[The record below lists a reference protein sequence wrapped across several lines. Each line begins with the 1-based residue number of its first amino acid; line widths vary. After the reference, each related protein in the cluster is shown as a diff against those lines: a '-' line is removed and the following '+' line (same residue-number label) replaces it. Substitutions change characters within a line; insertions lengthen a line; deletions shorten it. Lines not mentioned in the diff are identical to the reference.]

1 MYCENCGKKL
11 IRGYQFCMECGTP
24 VPPEA
29 DDEDQGQEQDAQQS
43 ETQQE
48 SEMPGIQPLGSDEGT
63 LVYCP
68 TCGMRMQK
76 STDHC
81 EKCGMRLAGNSPTNS
96 GVPLVNSDPLGG
108 DFSGISDNDIAQ
120 INSFVNNSGFSGGI
134 EYNNNFNNDGI
145 GYNDPGIGGGFGGGN
160 LSSEIEALNQ
170 QFANLNSTASDM
182 PAISAPVRQ
191 PDPEPAPAPAVPEPE
206 PFSRRVDNFS
216 MEAGMPETQFLSE
229 SGLPVI
235 NGGEMSEPEVPVEL
249 EHHLDDINIDVP
261 APAPEM
267 PVYNEPVPET
277 PVYSEPVPET
287 PVYNEPVPETPV
299 YSEPVPETPVYSE
312 PVAEAP
318 VYSEPVPETPVYSEP
333 VAETPVY
340 SKPVTE
346 APVYSEPVPETPVYN
361 EPVTETPIYSEPVPE
376 TPVYSEPVPETP
388 VYSEPVP
395 ETPVYNE
402 PVAEAPVYNEPVA
415 EAPVYNEPVAE
426 TPVYSEPVP
435 EMPIYN
441 QPADNIP
448 TPEDDMSTVLLPQ
461 HNEPAP
467 DYDRTVR
474 LHRDPNDN
482 PACEDSA
489 PASGNEDGGVDLG
502 KLVYCR
508 NCGQDMYENEPV
520 CKNCGSPNKW
530 NQKPLKHSVS
540 GAKNTQPKSEPK
552 KVFGVIPIPAVIG
565 GGVVVAGIIAL
576 IALTSNPGKNDDNIV
591 QPSTTTAST
600 PESTAAPE
608 DNSEPDMSESAVD
621 STTTDPIDESVVT
634 EPTVSQPVV
643 TDPVEVSDPDESS
656 QTDGNSNPGM
666 PDHAEATTPTSVT
679 SHTTSTTQSSASRPG
694 TPAASS
700 ATTKPV
706 TTRPTTVTTR
716 PTTAAPAVSKPST
729 TVSNEDKQRAK
740 MLDAFE
746 AISAEVGKVH
756 VYAQATI
763 SALDNGKTRT
773 FYTIGMTSTLSSGK
787 SNAASLLKGA
797 KPSSGEL
804 TSAYSS
810 LEKLYDLYVEYYNYV
825 TTSTDGSDTFSTKE
839 TNKWSAFN
847 TAVKNTFNYSKL
859 QTKNQTDADKS
870 RTYADIMT
878 DASSAASNA
887 VTQFSSVQTAV
898 EKLKSSNYD
907 DEVMATIYNTKTSA
921 ILKAAGYAQMVNNYY
936 SVLSSGVPN
945 SYSSAKAA
953 LSNTSSDIDE
963 LLGVFTLAGYND
975 LSGFKK
981 DASASI
987 KTVNGDISAIN
998 KAL

>member
-29 DDEDQGQEQDAQQS
+29 EEEEQGQEQDAQQS
-43 ETQQE
+43 EAQQS
-48 SEMPGIQPLGSDEGT
+48 SEMPGIQPLGGDEGT

-134 EYNNNFNNDGI
+134 EYNNDGFNNGGI

-160 LSSEIEALNQ
+160 LSSEIETLNQ

-206 PFSRRVDNFS
+206 SFSRRVDDFS

-267 PVYNEPVPET
+267 PVYNEPVAEA
-277 PVYSEPVPET
+277 
-287 PVYNEPVPETPV
+287 PVYNEPAPEVPV
-299 YSEPVPETPVYSE
+299 YNE

-318 VYSEPVPETPVYSEP
+318 VYNEP
-333 VAETPVY
+333 VAE
-340 SKPVTE
+340 
-346 APVYSEPVPETPVYN
+346 APVYNEPAPEVPVYN
-361 EPVTETPIYSEPVPE
+361 EPVAEAPVYSEPVPE

-395 ETPVYNE
+395 ETPVYSE
-402 PVAEAPVYNEPVA
+402 PVPETPVYSQPAPEAPVYNEPA
-415 EAPVYNEPVAE
+415 
-426 TPVYSEPVP
+426 P

-467 DYDRTVR
+467 DYDRTVM
-474 LHRDPNDN
+474 LNNNTSGNPTGADN
-482 PACEDSA
+482 TSD
-489 PASGNEDGGVDLG
+489 SGNEDGGVDLG

-576 IALTSNPGKNDDNIV
+576 IALTSNPGKNNDEMI

-600 PESTAAPE
+600 PENTAAPE

-621 STTTDPIDESVVT
+621 STTTDPIDEPVVT
-634 EPTVSQPVV
+634 EPTVSQPAV
-643 TDPVEVSDPDESS
+643 TEPVEVSGPDESS

-666 PDHAEATTPTSVT
+666 PDHAEATTPTSVN
-679 SHTTSTTQSSASRPG
+679 SHTTPTTQSSASRPG

-716 PTTAAPAVSKPST
+716 PTTAVPAVSKPST

-773 FYTIGMTSTLSSGK
+773 FYTSGMTSTLSSGK

-859 QTKNQTDADKS
+859 QSKNQTDADKS

-936 SVLSSGVPN
+936 NVLSSGVPS

-953 LSNTSSDIDE
+953 LSNASSDIDE